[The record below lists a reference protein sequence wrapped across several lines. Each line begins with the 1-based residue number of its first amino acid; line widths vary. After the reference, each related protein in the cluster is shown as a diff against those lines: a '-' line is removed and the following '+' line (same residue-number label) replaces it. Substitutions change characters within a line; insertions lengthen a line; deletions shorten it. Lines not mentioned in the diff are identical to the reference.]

1 MAYEE
6 LKERIKEHEGYCEQ
20 TYRDTLGFETGGYG
34 HKILPGE
41 SIPTDRSG
49 WEALFESD
57 FQLAVNGATNLVGD
71 YDIAEEAREVIIEM
85 VYQMGET
92 GVSKF
97 KNALAHLKE
106 QRYKECSLELLDSR
120 WAIQTPNRAKR
131 LAQIM
136 EKINA

>member
-49 WEALFESD
+49 WETLFESD
-57 FQLAVNGATNLVGD
+57 FQLAVNGAKNLVGD

>member
-49 WEALFESD
+49 WETLFESD
-57 FQLAVNGATNLVGD
+57 FQLAVNGAKNLVGD

-85 VYQMGET
+85 VYQMGEG